1 MNDYTIKNAVIKSV
15 KFDTERG
22 LSAWLMLDYGDSGQ
36 GFGGYLLYAPKGW
49 EAHGNGMNYAGHFI
63 WRCMEIA
70 GVDDWAKLAGKNI
83 RVKADHNGVKAIG
96 HIIEDKW
103 FEPAV
108 EFTAMGE
115 ADAERRKA
123 VKDVDELKA
132 ALKSVSEE
140 CLSAKAE
147 RDALQSKLNSLSTY
161 SGLVNELA
169 EKLAG
174 DGPENFIERTA
185 NHPSFGQFTMTLQ
198 KTEGI
203 TPAGLL
209 AMANLD
215 LAKARALL
223 YEIDGHSGVIISG
236 LASDLLK
243 RIHAFLNGSDHE
255 PIPQV
260 SQQDDDCLRFKR
272 ERDMLLDALWQL
284 ANNAAFNEVEVLRSA
299 DKDKA
304 DILRK
309 RIARA
314 MAVIKVVMGEHWLY
328 PSQRAII
335 AELRKDGLFVRETVE
350 VTEGNYVTFLKADN
364 CAFELKVKKARA
376 A

>member
-1 MNDYTIKNAVIKSV
+1 MNDYIIKNAVINIA
-15 KFDTERG
+15 KFVPDSG
-22 LSAWLMLDYGDSGQ
+22 LAAYLMLDYGGVGQ
-36 GFGGYLLYAPKGW
+36 RLRQLRFYMPGGAPNKYAD
-49 EAHGNGMNYAGHFI
+49 HFI
-63 WRCMEIA
+63 SRCLEIT
-70 GVDDWAKLAGKNI
+70 GVDEFGKLVGKAI
-83 RVKADHNGVKAIG
+83 RVKEGQGKVFAIG

-115 ADAERRKA
+115 ADAERRKKA
-123 VKDVDELKA
+123 VKDVDELNA

-147 RDALQSKLNSLSTY
+147 RDALQSKLNGLSTY

-203 TPAGLL
+203 TPGGLL

-243 RIHAFLNGSDHE
+243 RIHAFLNGGQS
-255 PIPQV
+255 
-260 SQQDDDCLRFKR
+260 
-272 ERDMLLDALWQL
+272 
-284 ANNAAFNEVEVLRSA
+284 
-299 DKDKA
+299 
-304 DILRK
+304 
-309 RIARA
+309 
-314 MAVIKVVMGEHWLY
+314 
-328 PSQRAII
+328 
-335 AELRKDGLFVRETVE
+335 
-350 VTEGNYVTFLKADN
+350 
-364 CAFELKVKKARA
+364 
-376 A
+376 